1 MPIKIYILK
10 YMLSKSQPVGISDR
24 FEKKEIVKWHEKF
37 QMVQNKWIETNQ
49 NGRFE
54 ALQEQRFTKKDWT
67 LFKNKIADWQEA
79 YMNSLNKEYIE
90 LLSEDANPSEKFWRL
105 DKKIKED
112 RKKTGVQLEMSRSNL
127 IYNIIS
133 LINDGAISFEDL
145 EEFSDELKKTVSAFV
160 ER

>member
-1 MPIKIYILK
+1 
-10 YMLSKSQPVGISDR
+10 
-24 FEKKEIVKWHEKF
+24 VKWYEKF
-37 QMVQNKWIETNQ
+37 RRVQSKWIETNQ
-49 NGRFE
+49 NRRFE

-79 YMNSLNKEYIE
+79 YMNRLNKEYIE

-133 LINDGAISFEDL
+133 LINDGAISLEDL
-145 EEFSDELKKTVSAFV
+145 EEFSDELKETVSAFI